1 MRTVASRAAGN
12 QTFADRWCIT
22 VMLSNG
28 LRWPRRSLQYFLGT
42 FERVVVVTK
51 QLNKRGRLQLGIIAL
66 AFFGPMILAT
76 WMYATGQLHPSG
88 STNHGR
94 LIDPVINL
102 EEALSG
108 SSPIL
113 TATGAPWRLLYA
125 NEASCDESCRDAL
138 HRLRQ
143 IRLML
148 GKDMD
153 RVGRIFLHGESQ
165 PDNAALLEP
174 HPGLITM
181 SDKALGKTLDES
193 RPQDLPAGGIYL
205 VDPLDN
211 LIMYF
216 SPDIVPRD
224 MADDLKHLLR
234 LSRIG

>member
-1 MRTVASRAAGN
+1 M
-12 QTFADRWCIT
+12 
-22 VMLSNG
+22 
-28 LRWPRRSLQYFLGT
+28 
-42 FERVVVVTK
+42 VVTK

-66 AFFGPMILAT
+66 AFLGPMILAT
-76 WMYATGQLHPSG
+76 WMYATGQLQPSG

-94 LIDPVINL
+94 LIDPVTNL
-102 EEALSG
+102 EEALPG

-113 TATGAPWRLLYA
+113 SVTETPWRLLYA
-125 NEASCDESCRDAL
+125 NVARCDESCRAAL
-138 HRLRQ
+138 YRLRQ

-165 PDNAALLEP
+165 PVDVSLLEQ
-174 HPGLITM
+174 HRGLITIR
-181 SDKALGKTLDES
+181 DKGLGKILDES
-193 RPQDLPAGGIYL
+193 RPKDLPAGGIYL
-205 VDPLDN
+205 IDPLNN